1 METYILAIT
10 FLLSVWLIFIKC
22 LLAGIWVGLTFFL
35 HRLINKIINLI
46 SHGGAANGIIRD
58 SSFFSLIYF
67 VLFIISLIEY
77 LCPKVSLILN
87 YIRSCNTNVVILL
100 CFHYFF
106 LYLLVV
112 AVNNYYEIIN
122 IFKIYI
128 LNLIDEIIKSFK
140 IKMFRKYYY

>member
-46 SHGGAANGIIRD
+46 SHGGAADGIFRD
-58 SSFFSLIYF
+58 SSFFSFIYL

-87 YIRSCNTNVVILL
+87 NIRSCNTNVVILL
-100 CFHYFF
+100 YFH
-106 LYLLVV
+106 
-112 AVNNYYEIIN
+112 
-122 IFKIYI
+122 
-128 LNLIDEIIKSFK
+128 
-140 IKMFRKYYY
+140 